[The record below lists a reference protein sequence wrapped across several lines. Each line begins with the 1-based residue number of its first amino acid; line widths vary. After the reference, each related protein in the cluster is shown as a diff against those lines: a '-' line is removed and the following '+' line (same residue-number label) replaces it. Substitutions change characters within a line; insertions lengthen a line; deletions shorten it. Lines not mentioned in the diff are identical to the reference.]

1 MPFRSRLVHPNGD
14 PQAKPLKW
22 TASLLRPSSIQGG
35 RPRGLSMIKHTILN
49 VGSVGMAWALAACNT
64 TQERVTGAGAGAVV
78 GSVAGPAGAA
88 VGAVGG
94 AIVGPTVSNATVDRK

>member
-1 MPFRSRLVHPNGD
+1 
-14 PQAKPLKW
+14 
-22 TASLLRPSSIQGG
+22 
-35 RPRGLSMIKHTILN
+35 MIKQTILI
-49 VGSVGMAWALAACNT
+49 VGLGWALAACTT

-94 AIVGPTVSNATVDRK
+94 AIVGPTVSNATVDQRPRKKRRYPQ